1 MTSPASIY
9 RKSTKQVSCK
19 IHDEVAI
26 LDLDKAVYFGL
37 QGAAVHIWD
46 VLETPRSVADI
57 CASVADAFDISEN
70 ECRTDV
76 VDILANLQG
85 EGLVEIAG

>member
-1 MTSPASIY
+1 MTSPNSFF
-9 RKSTKQVSCK
+9 RKSSKQVSCK

-46 VLETPRSVADI
+46 VLDSPRSVEDI
-57 CASVADAFDISEN
+57 CDSIADTFDISAHD
-70 ECRTDV
+70 CRPDV
-76 VDILANLQG
+76 VQVLENLQA
-85 EGLVEIAG
+85 EGLVEAVN

>member
-1 MTSPASIY
+1 MTSPASIF

-57 CASVADAFDISEN
+57 CASVADTFDISEN
-70 ECRTDV
+70 DCKTDV
-76 VDILANLQG
+76 VDILANLQA
-85 EGLVEIAG
+85 EGLVETAG